1 MAFKLPNVS
10 ELTLIQKQV
19 YNDIVINK
27 TERLAVLGG
36 PGTGKTVLLMLAIN
50 QLNIEKERLLF
61 LVYNKPLKKF
71 IGTSVIANPNAKF
84 NNYHA
89 WIGGLYRKYQRPFN
103 ENDNYSFDW
112 DDVEC
117 MLMENH
123 VHYDSVFVD
132 EAQDLPI
139 ELVKILDK
147 ITDKMYVFFD
157 SNQKI
162 DGDNKT
168 KDAILSCLDLE
179 ERFYDLIDNHRN
191 TIEIEQFA
199 KMFGNSYQAN
209 KLTLKR
215 ITSKRHGDKVA
226 VIDTNNIQLLAKKI
240 VNTYLS
246 NPGKNVGV
254 LLPKMNSNIK
264 TYFEY
269 YYLAI
274 KNEIDSHT
282 EVKIPLYGYLNGPY
296 PACDENGVINDETFN
311 DDGICLMTFK
321 GSKGLEFDIVY
332 MVEMNNKDISIN
344 FVQDLNSIYVAIT
357 RCRDLLNIA
366 FDSAIYNKKS
376 LNNLVINYFKENE
389 QYSSICSEFV
399 LM

>member
-1 MAFKLPNVS
+1 MAFKLPSVS

-50 QLNIEKERLLF
+50 QLNIEKEKLLF

-71 IGTSVIANPNAKF
+71 IGTSVTANPNAKF

-89 WIGGLYRKYQRPFN
+89 WLGRLYRKYQRPFN
-103 ENDNYSFDW
+103 ENENYSFDW

-117 MLMENH
+117 MLMENN
-123 VHYDSVFVD
+123 VHYDSVFID

-147 ITDKMYVFFD
+147 ITDKIYVFFD
-157 SNQKI
+157 LNQKI

-168 KDAILSCLDLE
+168 KDAILSCLELE
-179 ERFYDLIDNHRN
+179 EHFYDLVDNHRN

-209 KLTLKR
+209 KLTLKG

-226 VIDTNNIQLLAKKI
+226 VIDTNNIPLLAKKI

-254 LLPKMNSNIK
+254 LLPKMNSNLK

-269 YYLAI
+269 YYQAI
-274 KNEIDSHT
+274 KDEIDSHT
-282 EVKIPLYGYLNGPY
+282 EIKIPLYGYLNGPY
-296 PACDENGVINDETFN
+296 PVCDENGIVNDEIFN

-321 GSKGLEFDIVY
+321 GSKGLEFDIVF
-332 MVEMNNKDISIN
+332 MIEMNNKDISIN

-357 RCRDLLNIA
+357 RCRDLLNIT
-366 FDSAIYNKKS
+366 FDSSIYNKKS
-376 LNNLVINYFKENE
+376 LNNLVINYFKEND
-389 QYSSICSEFV
+389 QYASLCNEFV
-399 LM
+399 LK